1 MTAIEEQRGGALD
14 VTITAGNSP
23 YSAQLDNG
31 PGRARLYVVRPT
43 GSGRVFRLPESAR
56 STLGCMPSVTV
67 VNLGPNFIDVQTS
80 TGVALAGV
88 GVQQSAE
95 FYLLPDGSWRQ
106 LGTLLFPNAIS
117 GNLDALRT
125 PLTLD
130 YTGNRD
136 TPTNFRRDAQR
147 QYGYTSRQGPVA
159 LTVRVGRDVVLG
171 GGTSQQASV
180 DTGPWPAGSTCLIE
194 MANRSMFAGRGG
206 NGGNGM
212 LVNGTGMTAGSAG
225 GHGLDVYVPTV
236 IIGASAPNAPIIAGG
251 GGGGG
256 GGARRQINGVD
267 FFGGAGGGGA
277 GAPGG
282 AGGPPIGGDQS
293 SAGQP
298 GSLTFGGLGGVPN
311 ATAATGGNGGAR
323 GAVGSTGQGSNI
335 AGVGNGAAGGAAGN
349 STRRLSSVSLT
360 IVGTVTLFGSQV
372 TL

>member
-1 MTAIEEQRGGALD
+1 MTALEEQRGGALD

-23 YSAQLDNG
+23 YTAQLDNG

-95 FYLLPDGSWRQ
+95 FYLLPDGSWRR

-117 GNLDALRT
+117 NSLNALRI
-125 PLTLD
+125 PMTLE

-147 QYGYTSRQGPVA
+147 QYGYTSRQGPAA

-194 MANRSMFAGRGG
+194 MANGSMFAGRGG

-212 LVNGTGMTAGSAG
+212 LTNGTGMTAGSAG
-225 GHGLDVYVPTV
+225 GHGLDVYLPTV

-256 GGARRQINGVD
+256 GGARTLIGVNLV
-267 FFGGAGGGGA
+267 GGSGGGGA
-277 GAPGG
+277 GA
-282 AGGPPIGGDQS
+282 AGGTGGPAIGGTPAT
-293 SAGQP
+293 AGQP
-298 GSLTFGGLGGVPN
+298 GSLTFGGLGGSPN
-311 ATAATGGNGGAR
+311 ANAAAGGNGGAR

-335 AGVGNGAAGGAAGN
+335 AGVGGGAAGGAAGN
-349 STRRLSSVSLT
+349 STRRLSTVSLT